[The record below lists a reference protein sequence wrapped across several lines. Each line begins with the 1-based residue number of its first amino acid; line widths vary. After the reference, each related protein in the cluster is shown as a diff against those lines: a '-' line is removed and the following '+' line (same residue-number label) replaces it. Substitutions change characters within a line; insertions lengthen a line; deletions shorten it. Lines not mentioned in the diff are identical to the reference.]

1 MLTHPTLEKL
11 QALRLTGMLKGLEE
25 QLQMSGLDEL
35 GFAERLGLLVD
46 REMTEREN
54 RRLKD
59 RLAKA
64 RLRQAAAVEDVDLR
78 MPRGLDRSLFVSL
91 CSCQWVSQ
99 HLNVLIT
106 GPTGAGKSFLACALA
121 QKACREG
128 FTAAYHRVP
137 RLLSELGTAKADGRY
152 SKLLVN
158 LARIEVLVLDDW
170 GMHPLGDAQRRD
182 LLEIME
188 DRYGCRST
196 VVTSQ
201 LPVDTWHDAIGD
213 ATLADALLDRLV
225 HNAYQLKLKG
235 ESRRK
240 HNALVPTAVEGPS

>member
-11 QALRLTGMLKGLEE
+11 QTLRLTGMLKGLEE
-25 QLQMSGLDEL
+25 QLQMSGLEEL

-158 LARIEVLVLDDW
+158 LARIDVLVLDDW

-240 HNALVPTAVEGPS
+240 HNALVPPAVESPS

>member
-1 MLTHPTLEKL
+1 M
-11 QALRLTGMLKGLEE
+11 
-25 QLQMSGLDEL
+25 
-35 GFAERLGLLVD
+35 
-46 REMTEREN
+46 
-54 RRLKD
+54 
-59 RLAKA
+59 
-64 RLRQAAAVEDVDLR
+64 
-78 MPRGLDRSLFVSL
+78 

-128 FTAAYHRVP
+128 FTAAYHRLP
-137 RLLSELGTAKADGRY
+137 RLLSDLGMAKADGRY
-152 SKLLVN
+152 SKLLTN
-158 LARIEVLVLDDW
+158 LARIDVLVLDDW
-170 GMHPLGDAQRRD
+170 GVHPLGDAQRRD

-196 VVTSQ
+196 IVTSQ
-201 LPVDTWHDAIGD
+201 LPVDTWHGAIGD

-240 HNALVPTAVEGPS
+240 SNALVPPPAESPS

>member
-11 QALRLTGMLKGLEE
+11 QELRLTGMAKALEE
-25 QLQMSGLDEL
+25 QLQMSGLEEL

-78 MPRGLDRSLFVSL
+78 TPRGLDRAQFLAL
-91 CSCQWVSQ
+91 CSCQWVTE

-128 FTAAYHRVP
+128 FTALYHRLP
-137 RLLSELGTAKADGRY
+137 RLLSELATAKADGRY
-152 SKLLVN
+152 PKLLSS
-158 LARIEVLVLDDW
+158 LARADVLVLDDW
-170 GMHPLGDAQRRD
+170 CLHPLSDSNRRD
-182 LLEIME
+182 LLEILE
-188 DRYGCRST
+188 DRYGTRST

-201 LPVDTWHDAIGD
+201 LPVETWHDAIGD
-213 ATLADALLDRLV
+213 ATLADAVLDRLV
-225 HNAYQLKLKG
+225 HNAYELRLKG

-240 HNALVPTAVEGPS
+240 NRAPLPPAESPS

>member
-25 QLQMSGLDEL
+25 QLQMSGLEEL

-78 MPRGLDRSLFVSL
+78 MPRGLDRSLFLSL

-158 LARIEVLVLDDW
+158 LARIDVLVLDDW
-170 GMHPLGDAQRRD
+170 GMHPLGDGQRRD

-240 HNALVPTAVEGPS
+240 HNALVPPAVESPS